1 MTINEWHAEYELKTD
16 AQQDGKYAGKLTKS
30 DVDELL
36 EWTNSNG
43 TS

>member
-16 AQQDGKYAGKLTKS
+16 DQQDGKYAGKLTKS